1 MDKVKTMV
9 WKLGVFSISGITLF
23 RNYDKQRREKE
34 FELLKDLSRGFYRTN
49 DISQDSIRIPVFN
62 LDNEKEF
69 TIQVKNTENYYE
81 VSILFTCEEDT
92 VGYLKKYR
100 SHITYVQTLTKIEV
114 AISRFLWNMS
124 NFLGDEDLYFRDVT
138 IEEHERLRDEVD
150 PAYYAFERGDL
161 EK

>member
-9 WKLGVFSISGITLF
+9 WELGVFSISGITLF
-23 RNYDKQRREKE
+23 RNYDKQRRKKE

-69 TIQVKNTENYYE
+69 TIQIKNTENYYE

-100 SHITYVQTLTKIEV
+100 SHITYVQTLKEIEV
-114 AISRFLWNMS
+114 DISRFLWNMS
-124 NFLGDEDLYFRDVT
+124 NFIGDEDLYFRDVT
-138 IEEHERLRDEVD
+138 IEEHERLRDEVA

>member
-1 MDKVKTMV
+1 MDNVKTMV
-9 WKLGVFSISGITLF
+9 WELGVFSISGIRLF
-23 RNYDKQRREKE
+23 RNYDKQRRDKE

-69 TIQVKNTENYYE
+69 TIQIKNTENYYE
-81 VSILFTCEEDT
+81 VSLLFTCEEDKT
-92 VGYLKKYR
+92 GYWKKYR
-100 SHITYVQTLTKIEV
+100 SHIKYVQSLTEV
-114 AISRFLWNMS
+114 EVTISRFLLNMS
-124 NFLGDEDLYFRDVT
+124 KFLGDEDLYFRDVT
-138 IEEHERLRDEVD
+138 IEEHERLRDEVA